1 MKKRKLI
8 ITAGVAVLFSCV
20 IFASIHMSKI
30 SGSSHNDDDVMST
43 TQVSEDIS
51 INNGEDNRNPQTG
64 TTPAETE
71 SSSGTTE
78 YFDEST
84 TGNHSTHESTTT
96 DTTAPETSG
105 ESTTENVSNNTQD
118 EGNSESLTEKE
129 TTTDTI
135 DTTDDNEETT
145 TENVT
150 DSSGNVNEED
160 NTKFS
165 FSKIIVD
172 RMDFDYY
179 SKLVSEKGYID
190 IKSIEELSEYC
201 KELLTLKEGKKQVK
215 YIITPAG
222 LFDEIALS
230 MDVLKHTAQTS
241 PDIHSI
247 DKRDRYLF
255 NTLELDYQWYYS
267 NGIGLFMIKKIQD
280 INNDVCNNS
289 VYAIYYYSYNTK
301 EQLELQNSVINKVLQ
316 SFSGSEY
323 DRVYAAHEYIRSLVN
338 YNNNDT
344 YLKHTAYGALVN
356 GEAVCEGYAKA
367 YKLLL
372 NAMGIECDVV
382 INSEHA
388 WNVVCLDGEWYMV
401 DVTNDDTNGN
411 MEYFLLGK
419 DALMIDNEISAYFGY
434 PDNMNTDVREL
445 SEKSYSEKR
454 FTEINNPLE

>member
-1 MKKRKLI
+1 MKRSKLI

-51 INNGEDNRNPQTG
+51 INNGEDNRNPQTD
-64 TTPAETE
+64 TTPAQTE
-71 SSSGTTE
+71 SSSETTE

-84 TGNHSTHESTTT
+84 TESPVTHESTSGQTI
-96 DTTAPETSG
+96 PHETLG
-105 ESTTENVSNNTQD
+105 ETTTENVSNNTQKESD
-118 EGNSESLTEKE
+118 SESDTEKE
-129 TTTDTI
+129 TTTDI
-135 DTTDDNEETT
+135 EDTTEEAT
-145 TENVT
+145 TEGAS
-150 DSSGNVNEED
+150 DSSENVNEED
-160 NTKFS
+160 NTRFS

-179 SKLVSEKGYID
+179 SKLVNERGYID
-190 IKSIEELSEYC
+190 IKSLEELSEYS
-201 KELLTLKEGKKQVK
+201 KELLTLKDGKKQVK

-230 MDVLKHTAQTS
+230 MDVLKHTATTN

-255 NTLELDYQWYYS
+255 DTLELDYQWYYS

-280 INNDVCNNS
+280 INNNVCDNS
-289 VYAIYYYSYNTK
+289 VYAIYYYSYNTA
-301 EQLELQNSVINKVLQ
+301 EQLELQNSVINNVLQ
-316 SFSGSEY
+316 SFSGNDY
-323 DRVYAAHEYIRSLVN
+323 DKVYAAHEYIRSLVN

-388 WNVVCLDGEWYMV
+388 WNVVCIDGEWYMV

-411 MEYFLLGK
+411 MDYFLLGR
-419 DALMIDNEISAYFGY
+419 DVLMADNDIAKYFGY
-434 PDNMNTDVREL
+434 KDTSNTDVREL
-445 SEKSYSEKR
+445 SNKSYGNKQNIEESNLKE
-454 FTEINNPLE
+454 